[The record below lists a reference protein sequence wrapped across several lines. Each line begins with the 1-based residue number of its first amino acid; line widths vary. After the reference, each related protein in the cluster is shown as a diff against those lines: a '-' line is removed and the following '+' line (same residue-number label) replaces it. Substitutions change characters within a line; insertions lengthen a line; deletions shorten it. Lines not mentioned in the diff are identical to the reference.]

1 MSRFVF
7 QPFQS
12 RHSGTIGELM
22 QAGARARADALR
34 KVGAIEAARAQ
45 QQGAIGAQAAQ
56 TIGGIVSGG
65 VQQYLQAQQDAP
77 RREAEALQV
86 QALKDEASQRT
97 AALQGQKVIDTLLKG
112 ALTTDPETGATTY
125 DRSKLQQGI
134 TEAGVGHLWGQV
146 APLLDKS
153 DASVKEIR
161 EAQHAA
167 LVDVARIVDATG
179 NDATV
184 FAGEL
189 SRGVKNGIFSEAEA
203 APYLEAVKRN
213 PGAVAK
219 ITGSLLGQKQTL
231 EKVSPGESLV
241 DPRNPQAGAVYT
253 APPKAPEPS
262 AAYREWQDYQREG
275 GKLDFNAYQ
284 NMDANRKRPVTHIGA
299 GGPEPAVAPDP
310 ASANILSQTGLSINA
325 FRYLTGQ
332 ANQLPRDAATRSRA
346 ASEAGAWSRAH
357 NVDISTLPAQYKAQN
372 DVLAANITRLN
383 STKIMEQ
390 ELLGTIQNLSG
401 VVTDQGLG
409 RVKFANIARVWAGQ
423 EVNDDL
429 AQQYAMHLSQ
439 LRNELMAYYGATQGR
454 TGNNLTLDD
463 KREAEGVIKNGIAKG
478 SLAGLKT
485 AVENSTSKM
494 GAVME
499 GSVDRAQRAIWGLFG
514 VGQNYRGGTGTATVA
529 PTHKFNPATGKVEKY

>member
-125 DRSKLQQGI
+125 DRSKLQQGT

-153 DASVKEIR
+153 DASVKALR
-161 EAQHAA
+161 EVQHAA

-189 SRGVKNGIFSEAEA
+189 SRGVKNGVFSEAAA
-203 APYLEAVKRN
+203 APYIEAVKRD
-213 PGAVAK
+213 PSAVAK
-219 ITGSLLGQKQTL
+219 ITGALLGQKPTL
-231 EKVSPGESLV
+231 EKVGPGESLV
-241 DPRNPQAGAVYT
+241 DPRNPKAGAVYT
-253 APPKAPEPS
+253 APPKALEPS
-262 AAYREWQDYQREG
+262 AAYREWQDYKREG
-275 GKLDFNAYQ
+275 GQLDFNAYQ
-284 NMDANRKRPVTHIGA
+284 NMDANRKRPVSITNMGA
-299 GGPEPAVAPDP
+299 PEPPVAPDP
-310 ASANILSQTGLSINA
+310 GSANILSQTGLSINA
-325 FRYLTGQ
+325 FRYLTGN
-332 ANQLPRDAATRSRA
+332 ASQLARDKVTRERA
-346 ASEAGAWSRAH
+346 AREAEAWARAH
-357 NVDISTLPAQYKAQN
+357 NVDISTLPAQYKSYN
-372 DVLAANITRLN
+372 DVLSANITRLN
-383 STKIMEQ
+383 NTKIMEQ
-390 ELLGTIQNLSG
+390 ELSGTVENLQG
-401 VVTDQGLG
+401 VIG
-409 RVKFANIARVWAGQ
+409 RNFSRAKLANVWRIWAGEQ
-423 EVNDDL
+423 VNDET
-429 AQQYAMHLSQ
+429 AQQYAFHLGQ
-439 LRNELMAYYGATQGR
+439 LRNELAAYYAAAAGR
-454 TGNNLTLDD
+454 PGSGITITDLQ
-463 KREAEGVIKNGIAKG
+463 EAERTIKNGIGAG
-478 SLAGLKT
+478 GLKGVAD
-485 AVENSTSKM
+485 AVHNSTAKM
-494 GAVME
+494 GPIMQ
-499 GSVDRAQRAIWGLFG
+499 GSVDRAQQAIWSLFG
-514 VGQNYRGGTGTATVA
+514 VGQHYKRGAASSTPVTATPAKVV
-529 PTHKFNPATGKVEKY
+529 NPYR